1 MAFYIECIDVAIKA
15 GNFDIYHRQ
24 QLAFHQVYIQKCG
37 NKTLIE
43 NVVIID
49 TTTSK
54 VYTNSVEQHAMDML
68 YDVNDEHRRIL
79 QLLKDGD
86 QDGVS
91 KFITEKHWV
100 PVYKDDDIIF

>member
-1 MAFYIECIDVAIKA
+1 
-15 GNFDIYHRQ
+15 
-24 QLAFHQVYIQKCG
+24 
-37 NKTLIE
+37 
-43 NVVIID
+43 
-49 TTTSK
+49 
-54 VYTNSVEQHAMDML
+54 MDML